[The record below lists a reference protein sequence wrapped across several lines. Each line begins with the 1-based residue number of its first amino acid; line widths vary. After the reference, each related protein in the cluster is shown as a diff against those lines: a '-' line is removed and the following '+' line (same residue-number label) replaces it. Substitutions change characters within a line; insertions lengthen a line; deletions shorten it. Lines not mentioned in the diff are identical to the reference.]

1 MMAEQCHGLQPGHRF
16 SWPSVN
22 RSSAAV
28 NSGSREIHIIKYSVN
43 FVFLYL
49 LKYSVG
55 GIFVLMSL
63 GRSKAVLR
71 TCDKN

>member
-1 MMAEQCHGLQPGHRF
+1 MAEQCHGLQPGHHF

-28 NSGSREIHIIKYSVN
+28 NFGSCEIHIIKLSIQ
-43 FVFLYL
+43 LIL
-49 LKYSVG
+49 YSVG

-63 GRSKAVLR
+63 GRSKVVLR

>member
-1 MMAEQCHGLQPGHRF
+1 MMAEQCQGLQPGHHF
-16 SWPSVN
+16 SWPGVN
-22 RSSAAV
+22 RSSAPV
-28 NSGSREIHIIKYSVN
+28 NLGSCEIHIIKFSIK

-63 GRSKAVLR
+63 GKSKVVLR